1 MARISLGLIVDSPDN
16 GNYNPAL
23 DPLVPMPD
31 GPIVYDPITGL
42 PTTVSE
48 IQRTLRMNYP
58 VDWSGGIGELG
69 QYTDS
74 SGNSYDA
81 SGNLIS
87 SGGLDTTGMN
97 YDLSNLPL
105 TNLTQSDL
113 SNLTSPISSYSP
125 TSFSDLSVT
134 PASSYSPD
142 PSLVAQLNSLPSGS
156 FVPPSMLPSA
166 SQLATIATQGTA
178 TGLNAQ
184 QIASIFSSA
193 ANAGINVFRATSS
206 PSLIP
211 GTSLVYNPATGQMEN
226 AMYGGLTGGQIGAI
240 GTLDMTPYIPMIL
253 IGGGLLLVVMMM
265 GKG

>member
-1 MARISLGLIVDSPDN
+1 MARISLGLIVDCPDN

-23 DPLVPMPD
+23 DPLVPMPE

-42 PTTVSE
+42 PTTASE

-58 VDWSGGIGELG
+58 IDWSGGIGGLG

-81 SGNLIS
+81 SGNLIDTS
-87 SGGLDTTGMN
+87 GLDTSG

-105 TNLTQSDL
+105 DTL
-113 SNLTSPISSYSP
+113 SNTDLTDLTAPLSDYSP
-125 TSFSDLSVT
+125 TSSSDLSVT
-134 PASSYSPD
+134 PAASYSPD
-142 PSLVAQLNSLPSGS
+142 PSLVAEINSLPTGS
-156 FVPPSMLPSA
+156 TLPVSMLPSA

-178 TGLNAQ
+178 TGLTAAQ
-184 QIASIFSSA
+184 ISQIFTSASA
-193 ANAGINVFRATSS
+193 AGINIFKATSS

-211 GTSLVYNPATGQMEN
+211 GTNLVYNPATGQMEN
-226 AMYGGLTGGQIGAI
+226 ATYGGLTGSQISAI
-240 GTLDMTPYIPMIL
+240 STSSLTAYLPMIL
-253 IGGGLLLVVMMM
+253 LGGGLLLVVMMM